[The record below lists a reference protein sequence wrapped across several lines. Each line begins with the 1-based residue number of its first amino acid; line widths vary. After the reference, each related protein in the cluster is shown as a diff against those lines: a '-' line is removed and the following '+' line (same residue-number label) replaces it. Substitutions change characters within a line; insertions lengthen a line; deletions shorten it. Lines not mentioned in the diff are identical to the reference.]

1 MHAQATV
8 NNIIITIITITT
20 RVRSERCLTR
30 DDDDDDDDDDDTIV
44 ETNLRA
50 TSIKYGF
57 IFEDFLCTKI

>member
-1 MHAQATV
+1 VHAQATV

-20 RVRSERCLTR
+20 ECVLKRCLTR

-50 TSIKYGF
+50 TSIKYGLYF
-57 IFEDFLCTKI
+57 